1 MYETHWSFNICN
13 STWDIRM
20 RRWFPNMP
28 KPAFRRGKT
37 LREELVRS
45 KLPGKDLRRAAEDEQ
60 LVLCNG

>member
-1 MYETHWSFNICN
+1 
-13 STWDIRM
+13 M

-60 LVLCNG
+60 LVLCNGEWS